1 MDDPEWS
8 WPAWKFGMKRDE
20 LFTTLHDQY
29 NTFSFSIQDPEAF
42 HHDVYEISRDASTT
56 DEFHRLMA
64 TRQQQRLR
72 ELNESLESLAV
83 EIIANP
89 KLMATHQWQ
98 YALQLFRTKSY
109 DSIVRYFASYLPDDY
124 LSHDSLS
131 PTTTFSETDSI
142 CTTSTKASSVDGT
155 AYATFLDQSCCSDG
169 PVITEEPYSLDTIP
183 KSHSAM
189 EGPLSPPESE
199 VTQSDLAES
208 LPAGS
213 DALDYDSH
221 PRSRSMSFSGSESE
235 RFCPSVTHALA
246 LDEDE
251 TSQSDD
257 TDAAISSPSDCGDSH
272 SSLDSVADK
281 EDSMQAIDAFDDDF
295 DFPTAQLPED
305 SFGVFDSYDTL
316 ESDTPTPRQEPFA
329 SSYTEYKPAAT
340 AAAARRLPSSYRRS
354 PSPSS
359 RIIHPH
365 GGDGGVVQEIRRS
378 PEEALSKVQKSSAD
392 TIRKRAKDRRRMA

>member
-1 MDDPEWS
+1 
-8 WPAWKFGMKRDE
+8 MKRDE

-89 KLMATHQWQ
+89 KLIATQQWR

-124 LSHDSLS
+124 LSDHDSLS
-131 PTTTFSETDSI
+131 PTTSFSETDSI
-142 CTTSTKASSVDGT
+142 CTSSTKTSSVDGT
-155 AYATFLDQSCCSDG
+155 TYSTFLDKSCCSNG
-169 PVITEEPYSLDTIP
+169 PVMTEEPCSLDAIP
-183 KSHSAM
+183 ESPRAM

-199 VTQSDLAES
+199 VTQSDLSES

-213 DALDYDSH
+213 DALDYDSQ

-235 RFCPSVTHALA
+235 RFCPSAAHSLA

-257 TDAAISSPSDCGDSH
+257 TDTAISCLSDCAESH
-272 SSLDSVADK
+272 SSLDLVGDK
-281 EDSMQAIDAFDDDF
+281 EHSMQAVDDFDDDF
-295 DFPTAQLPED
+295 DFPTAQLPD
-305 SFGVFDSYDTL
+305 DGFGVFDTYDTL

-329 SSYTEYKPAAT
+329 SSYIEYKS
-340 AAAARRLPSSYRRS
+340 AAARRLPSPYRRS
-354 PSPSS
+354 SSPPS
-359 RIIHPH
+359 RILHPH

-378 PEEALSKVQKSSAD
+378 PEEALSKIQKSSTD
-392 TIRKRAKDRRRMA
+392 PIRKRAKDRRRMA